1 VDLWREHFR
10 ALQEAV
16 ALTFNGKPGHPAPA
30 YLLELVHDMAGVF
43 AMLMDEKEHR
53 DFYLDKGGPS
63 WLRTYQ
69 PCPWDW
75 ETMAPAL
82 QVEKASVFEGPR
94 PSHLE
99 EAASWMALSKGLVW
113 VHEGGKK
120 RAGLL
125 HGLGG
130 VIPFPKERPPYP
142 SWEEMSG
149 AGSVKPLMVHATD
162 YLAWDLG
169 SALGLGSPEEGP
181 WALLS
186 TASTYRFILP
196 QEVRIGGGFTLF
208 APNALA
214 PFDEDLAKLLGV
226 GSGVW
231 DDLHL
236 KGETQGHPWEVSFG
250 VICGGLELSLDTKE
264 ARWVFDIFITWGPK
278 ETRESR
284 LLRAKRSQDPEA
296 LTPGSEPE
304 DTKRQA
310 LGWDEEDWTEW
321 MVAIQSA
328 IQDALPRLR
337 GEGTKLEAH
346 GVATSTATADLT
358 EGPDSCDATATV
370 EGVSA
375 LATVGP
381 VFAAVG
387 EVGSR
392 PVSIPQEPTKG
403 KPGVVK
409 FLPVTLIQ
417 GPTREDRKA
426 KALVRGLFGLG
437 ISKDILKAP
446 RWDELVER
454 ETETLIQ
461 EATANSEDP
470 DKPRDPASDPRL
482 RVERDHR
489 GNESLVLSSPAR
501 RALRER
507 AGARGFVEARKDK
520 DGTSSEWVVKR
531 LRHGG
536 GYAEVSFSW
545 YSLAS
550 YLIPQARKKEKEEL
564 EEKLRKSLSEG
575 TPLPFGALEVE
586 DQEKLIK
593 GLDHLRNTDNAS
605 ILAEVIQREFG
616 RTGAF
621 PVVIPDANFRHALQ
635 LEKDPNGHAKVEAAL
650 NALQKLHFDLAI
662 TGDSELAG
670 HAFGPFV
677 GVVAWDPKLMAWAVE
692 LSPFAIGS
700 LNVFKVD
707 TIKRDG
713 LRQAFTFDFMKEL
726 KDEEVKTLSYDQS
739 PTSLAPFFYS
749 SHGFTETQK
758 RLFNFLES
766 NLTKNQDATKKGR
779 EPLRITKKTHPEWGK
794 PRAYRGDFCPLIP
807 EGQDMV
813 GFLGWKKDSR
823 YAESGWKLWGTPG
836 RATDTSGAKAPSLLH
851 AMGVELPAG
860 AGGNRRNA
868 LTKKALEDIEAV
880 VVQAMGGIVATQ
892 RPNGQWQTLAQ
903 AKLLPADET
912 GKKTVFYL
920 FAPLDWVDLMSRHH
934 IEVSAER
941 GVQVNI
947 TGSAAVALEGF
958 QEAIEGTT
966 LETEPLQNRLASTRK
981 GRKLTQGQVGALFG
995 VSQSMVAQWEKGA
1008 KAIPARLSAVVQ
1020 AWIETGAE
1028 PPKE

>member
-1 VDLWREHFR
+1 
-10 ALQEAV
+10 
-16 ALTFNGKPGHPAPA
+16 
-30 YLLELVHDMAGVF
+30 
-43 AMLMDEKEHR
+43 
-53 DFYLDKGGPS
+53 
-63 WLRTYQ
+63 
-69 PCPWDW
+69 
-75 ETMAPAL
+75 
-82 QVEKASVFEGPR
+82 
-94 PSHLE
+94 
-99 EAASWMALSKGLVW
+99 
-113 VHEGGKK
+113 
-120 RAGLL
+120 
-125 HGLGG
+125 
-130 VIPFPKERPPYP
+130 
-142 SWEEMSG
+142 
-149 AGSVKPLMVHATD
+149 
-162 YLAWDLG
+162 
-169 SALGLGSPEEGP
+169 
-181 WALLS
+181 
-186 TASTYRFILP
+186 
-196 QEVRIGGGFTLF
+196 
-208 APNALA
+208 
-214 PFDEDLAKLLGV
+214 
-226 GSGVW
+226 
-231 DDLHL
+231 
-236 KGETQGHPWEVSFG
+236 
-250 VICGGLELSLDTKE
+250 
-264 ARWVFDIFITWGPK
+264 
-278 ETRESR
+278 
-284 LLRAKRSQDPEA
+284 
-296 LTPGSEPE
+296 
-304 DTKRQA
+304 
-310 LGWDEEDWTEW
+310 
-321 MVAIQSA
+321 
-328 IQDALPRLR
+328 
-337 GEGTKLEAH
+337 
-346 GVATSTATADLT
+346 
-358 EGPDSCDATATV
+358 V

-387 EVGSR
+387 EVT
-392 PVSIPQEPTKG
+392 VSIPHPQDPQEMAKG
-403 KPGVVK
+403 KTD
-409 FLPVTLIQ
+409 FFPVTLIQ
-417 GPTREDRKA
+417 GPTREDRMA

-437 ISKDILKAP
+437 ISRDILKAP

-461 EATANSEDP
+461 EATANPEDP

-482 RVERDHR
+482 RVERDDF
-489 GNESLVLSSPAR
+489 GNVSLVLSSSAR

-507 AGARGFVEARKDK
+507 AGARGFVEVRKDK

-564 EEKLRKSLSEG
+564 EEKLKAAQAHG
-575 TPLPFGALEVE
+575 APLPFGALEVE
-586 DQEKLIK
+586 DQEKLLK

-739 PTSLAPFFYS
+739 PTSLGPFLCS

-758 RLFNFLES
+758 RLFYFLES
-766 NLTKNQDATKKGR
+766 NITKNRNATKKGR
-779 EPLRITKKTHPEWGK
+779 EALRITKNTHPEWGK

-813 GFLGWKKDSR
+813 GFLGRKKQN
-823 YAESGWKLWGTPG
+823 AESGWKLWGTPG
-836 RATDTSGAKAPSLLH
+836 RATDTSGARAPSLLH

-880 VVQAMGGIVATQ
+880 VVKAMGGIVATQ

-920 FAPLDWVDLMSRHH
+920 FAPMDWVARMSRHH

-947 TGSAAVALEGF
+947 TESAAVALEGF
-958 QEAIEGTT
+958 QEAIEGAT
-966 LETEPLQNRLASTRK
+966 LETEPLHHRLHSSRK
-981 GRKLTQGQVGALFG
+981 ERKLTQGQVGALFG
-995 VSQSMVAQWEKGA
+995 VTQQALGSWEKGT
-1008 KAIPARLSAVVQ
+1008 KAIPARFQGPILQ
-1020 AWIETGAE
+1020 WIETGEA
-1028 PPKE
+1028 PPPGVG